1 MVRAQHACHV
11 PARLSCSASFCV
23 VCSPPLVLPF
33 PVSTGGLKWNW
44 TNQRQIVAALQIDGA
59 KRVAL
64 EERYLASG
72 VCEAVLAGNADV
84 ARMLVLSALLGQES
98 LASA

>member
-1 MVRAQHACHV
+1 MA
-11 PARLSCSASFCV
+11 
-23 VCSPPLVLPF
+23 CSPPLVLPF

-44 TNQRQIVAALQIDGA
+44 ATQQQIVAALQIDGA